1 MNNENRKKNQFK
13 KKLPKWKKNSNQK
26 NEGSNL
32 IGKKNFMEDDI
43 VKKYQIKKLSQ
54 IKKIAIKRIGTKFER

>member
-1 MNNENRKKNQFK
+1 M
-13 KKLPKWKKNSNQK
+13 PKWKKNSNQK

>member
-1 MNNENRKKNQFK
+1 MKTGKKINLKKNCQSEK
-13 KKLPKWKKNSNQK
+13 KISNQK

-32 IGKKNFMEDDI
+32 IGKKKLMEDDI

-54 IKKIAIKRIGTKFER
+54 IKK